1 MEAHKNGLAVASVTM
16 AFDVLAR
23 VFERSGQGRI
33 SMDLA
38 AAALAAFMLWLD
50 SDGQRGLEEDPE
62 LFKY

>member
-1 MEAHKNGLAVASVTM
+1 MEAHKNGLAVASVAM

-38 AAALAAFMLWLD
+38 AAALAASMLWLD
-50 SDGQRGLEEDPE
+50 SDGQRGL
-62 LFKY
+62 